1 MPSSSLPPA
10 GQPVVPEA
18 PPVGATRAQPPSL
31 VLKLVGM
38 LQREPVLFLTLGYA
52 LVSFLGLWSSYWF
65 YRRFGIPILEYL
77 QTSDVFF
84 AGLRRPVYLLL
95 WLLSIVA
102 MWLSTWPQRLNERD
116 PARAARI
123 RSRWWGGWLFPARNS
138 WLNFWGARSE
148 SQLVLGS
155 AILAIYISFTINQ
168 NDARA
173 IHDGRSGDRVE
184 VRLVGQ
190 ADSLPE
196 ARLLGTS
203 SAYVYLWWP
212 DAQRA
217 EVIPVSSVARIAMRP
232 ESGVSRSP
240 SSEPGP
246 PAASPAA
253 PTAPTAPAAPASPQ

>member
-1 MPSSSLPPA
+1 MQSSSLPPA
-10 GQPVVPEA
+10 GQPVVPVP
-18 PPVGATRAQPPSL
+18 PPVGETRTQAPSL
-31 VLKLVGM
+31 VLRLVGM

-95 WLLSIVA
+95 LLLSIA
-102 MWLSTWPQRLNERD
+102 GMWLSTWPQRLNERD
-116 PARAARI
+116 PERAARI
-123 RSRWWGGWLFPARNS
+123 RTRWWGGWLFPANDS
-138 WLNFWGARSE
+138 WMNFWGARSE

-155 AILAIYISFTINQ
+155 AVLAIYISFVVHHNE
-168 NDARA
+168 ARA
-173 IHDGRSGDRVE
+173 IHEGRSGDRVE

-190 ADSLPE
+190 PAPLPE

-212 DAQRA
+212 EARRA

-232 ESGVSRSP
+232 ETVVPRSP
-240 SSEPGP
+240 PAQPGR
-246 PAASPAA
+246 PAPRPAV
-253 PTAPTAPAAPASPQ
+253 PAPTAPAPAR